1 MGLATTATDTFP
13 IVTSTATTTQH
24 NTTPLAMPLPTH
36 ILLAVAW
43 YWCIS
48 MLHYVRYGHSKPRLA
63 AHRRHLARH
72 LSVDRSCQTLTRLH
86 TRELKKLCRD
96 LLIDPR
102 AGITGNWRFSPLH
115 RAAVALGSLA
125 SPITS
130 RRARQA
136 FGWAAN
142 SVGANMENFV
152 QCVIDHL
159 DADDSRQ
166 LLITYAV

>member
-1 MGLATTATDTFP
+1 
-13 IVTSTATTTQH
+13 
-24 NTTPLAMPLPTH
+24 MPLPTH